1 MMHKRKE
8 RKPNP
13 ILDDKTAELLFRRD
27 DSMDLGSL
35 KSMITGTVSLED
47 LVQYPL
53 SDINAINEMLTTIR
67 ELVVNHDTRKRM
79 QAVAEAFSIK
89 YDEFYQKVQ
98 EYVEAQRADSYSQQ
112 RIVRELSGFIGNIAE
127 AAGNLPLDVGSVQF
141 KSKILDEVASNFN
154 RMMEE
159 RQDSAKAFFEYII
172 KLNERIQEKAS
183 QGKDKKKVQPA
194 WLAHDDDGMSYQ
206 QLKEL
211 VDVKEL
217 MKFKQYVPTVTAIA
231 AAISPYL
238 RHAEEAI
245 KGKYCEPIIVPKE
258 ENCLIIRN
266 GRTPNWRGY
275 VPNNT
280 HLDSDQRVEVLEGVN
295 NGGKTIDMKK
305 AMCIAIAAL
314 SGSWVPADYVKVSLR
329 DHIVLRQK
337 GKGDVISA
345 MQQDCRNVK
354 EATPPDGEYWL
365 IGLDET
371 FTSTERRGGRALLYG
386 LITYVAEQGH
396 SLLITSSHYLGMDKF
411 FSVDGRVVFKHFP
424 FERKQGKNGEIE
436 ITFPYKKQD
445 GSLSDVKY
453 ALAVAASKGFD
464 KKTIEYAQERL
475 VSPQK

>member
-47 LVQYPL
+47 LVQNPL
-53 SDINAINEMLTTIR
+53 NDINAINERLTTIR

-354 EATPPDGEYWL
+354 EATPPDGE
-365 IGLDET
+365 
-371 FTSTERRGGRALLYG
+371 
-386 LITYVAEQGH
+386 
-396 SLLITSSHYLGMDKF
+396 
-411 FSVDGRVVFKHFP
+411 
-424 FERKQGKNGEIE
+424 
-436 ITFPYKKQD
+436 
-445 GSLSDVKY
+445 
-453 ALAVAASKGFD
+453 
-464 KKTIEYAQERL
+464 
-475 VSPQK
+475 